1 MRRILEGVL
10 HLAVLAPICTLVGG
24 IAILGVACGL
34 LSDVGDQLAGERP
47 WSRSGIDKLRM
58 A

>member
-10 HLAVLAPICTLVGG
+10 HLAILAPVCTLVGG
-24 IAILGVACGL
+24 IAILCAACGL
-34 LSDVGDQLAGERP
+34 LSYVGDQLAGERP
-47 WSRSGIDKLRM
+47 WSRSGLDKFRM

>member
-1 MRRILEGVL
+1 MRRIFESML
-10 HLAVLAPICTLVGG
+10 HLAILAPVCVLVSG
-24 IAILGVACGL
+24 IAVLGLACGL

-47 WSRSGIDKLRM
+47 WSRSGLDKLRV